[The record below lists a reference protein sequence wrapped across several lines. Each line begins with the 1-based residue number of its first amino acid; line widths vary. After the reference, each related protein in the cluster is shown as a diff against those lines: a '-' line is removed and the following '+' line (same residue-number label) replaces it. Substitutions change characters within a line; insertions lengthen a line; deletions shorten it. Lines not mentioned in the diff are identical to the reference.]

1 SPEFGRAM
9 GMTPVPDAGKA
20 VTFTYLGLSTGGFI
34 SGWMSQVIR
43 SRRKVLAMSVGL
55 TALGIGLYFLPGARP
70 PAVVYGLCFGLGVA
84 CGYWSIFI
92 TVASEQFGTNLRATV
107 TTTVPNFV
115 R

>member
-43 SRRKVLAMSVGL
+43 SRRKVLALFVGL
-55 TALGIGLYFLPGARP
+55 TALGIGLYFLPGARSTCG
-70 PAVVYGLCFGLGVA
+70 VLRLGLGLWVG

-92 TVASEQFGTNLRATV
+92 TVASEQFGTNL
-107 TTTVPNFV
+107 
-115 R
+115 